1 LYTIKYA
8 QHLEF
13 HRFDIRKAIEM
24 RTNVARRTAMKQI
37 GAALAVG
44 AIAGSASAD
53 QKKPAGNPFGYCLNT
68 GTIRGQKLGIVKE
81 VEIAAKAGYKAI
93 EPWIGSIRSYQT
105 KGGSLKD
112 LRKRIS
118 DLGLAVPSAIG
129 FASWISDDD
138 KRRAKALEDFARDMD
153 LVKQIGGT
161 GIAAAP
167 AGVGRTPIK
176 DLSAI
181 AKRYRAVLDLGDKT
195 GIAPLLEIWGPSNT
209 LSRIGQA
216 LFVAAESGHPKA
228 SVLLDVY
235 HIYKGGSDFSG
246 LKFLGPDAMS
256 VFHVNDYPAD
266 PPRET
271 ISDAHR
277 VFTGDGVA
285 PLKQI
290 FSTLKKGGFH
300 GWLSLEL
307 FNRDYYR
314 RPGLEVAK
322 EGLAKLR
329 AAVEKALA

>member
-1 LYTIKYA
+1 MKT
-8 QHLEF
+8 
-13 HRFDIRKAIEM
+13 DI
-24 RTNVARRTAMKQI
+24 TRRTAIKQI
-37 GAALAVG
+37 GAAVAVG
-44 AIAGSASAD
+44 AIAGGAQAD
-53 QKKPAGNPFGYCLNT
+53 ERKSVKQPMGFCLNT

-93 EPWIGSIRSYQT
+93 EPWIGSIRSYQS

-138 KRRAKALEDFARDMD
+138 AKRAKGLKDLASDMD
-153 LVKQIGGT
+153 LIKQIGGT

-176 DLSAI
+176 DLWAI
-181 AKRYRAVLDLGDKT
+181 AKRYRAALDLGDKT
-195 GIAPLLEIWGPSNT
+195 GITPMLEIWGPSNT

-235 HIYKGGSDFSG
+235 HIYKGGSEFSG

-266 PPRET
+266 PPRKT
-271 ISDAHR
+271 INDSHR
-277 VFTGDGVA
+277 VFPGDGGA

>member
-1 LYTIKYA
+1 MT
-8 QHLEF
+8 
-13 HRFDIRKAIEM
+13 
-24 RTNVARRTAMKQI
+24 TNIARRTALKQM

-44 AIAGSASAD
+44 AIAGSAPAAD
-53 QKKPAGNPFGYCLNT
+53 KRPAGEPFGYCLNT

-93 EPWIGSIRSYQT
+93 EPWIGTIRNYQK

-112 LRKRIS
+112 LRKRIA
-118 DLGLAVPSAIG
+118 DLGLSVPSAIG
-129 FASWISDDD
+129 FASWISDNDA
-138 KRRAKALEDFARDMD
+138 RRAKGLEDLARDMD

-161 GIAAAP
+161 GLAASP

-176 DLSAI
+176 DLFAI

-195 GIAPLLEIWGPSNT
+195 GVAPLLEIWGPSNT

-216 LFVAAESGHPKA
+216 LFVAAESGHSKA

-235 HIYKGGSDFSG
+235 HIYKGGSGFSG
-246 LKFLGPDAMS
+246 LKFLGPDAMH

-266 PPRET
+266 PPRKT
-271 ISDAHR
+271 ISDADR
-277 VFTGDGVA
+277 VFPGDGVA

-290 FSTLKKGGFH
+290 FSTLKTGGFH

-307 FNRDYYR
+307 FNREYYK
-314 RPGLEVAK
+314 RPAMEVAK
-322 EGLAKLR
+322 EGLAKTR
-329 AAVEKALA
+329 AAVQKALA

>member
-1 LYTIKYA
+1 MEMTT
-8 QHLEF
+8 
-13 HRFDIRKAIEM
+13 DI
-24 RTNVARRTAMKQI
+24 ARRTALKQM

-44 AIAGSASAD
+44 AMTAGATAAE
-53 QKKPAGNPFGYCLNT
+53 QRPAGEPFGYCLNT

-81 VEIAAKAGYKAI
+81 VDTAAKAGYKAI
-93 EPWIGSIRSYQT
+93 EPWVGSIRNYQT
-105 KGGSLKD
+105 QGGSLAD
-112 LRKRIS
+112 LRKRIA

-129 FASWISDDD
+129 FASWISDDPA
-138 KRRAKALEDFARDMD
+138 RRAKGLKDLAGDMD

-176 DLSAI
+176 DLFAI
-181 AKRYRAVLDLGDKT
+181 AKRYRAVLELGDKT
-195 GIAPLLEIWGPSNT
+195 GVMPMLEIWGPSNT

-216 LFVAAESGHPKA
+216 LLVAAESGHPRA

-235 HIYKGGSDFSG
+235 HIYKGGASFSG
-246 LKFLGPDAMS
+246 LKFLGPDAMH

-271 ISDAHR
+271 IGDADR
-277 VFTGDGVA
+277 IFPGDGVA

-290 FSTLKKGGFH
+290 FSTLKAGGFA

-307 FNRDYYR
+307 FNREYYK
-314 RPGLEVAK
+314 RPAIEVAK
-322 EGLAKLR
+322 EGLTKTR
-329 AAVEKALA
+329 AAVRKALA

>member
-1 LYTIKYA
+1 
-8 QHLEF
+8 
-13 HRFDIRKAIEM
+13 M
-24 RTNVARRTAMKQI
+24 

-44 AIAGSASAD
+44 AIASSAQSAE
-53 QKKPAGNPFGYCLNT
+53 QRPANQPFGYCLNT

-81 VEIAAKAGYKAI
+81 VEIAAKTGYKAI
-93 EPWIGSIRSYQT
+93 EPWIGSIRSYQ
-105 KGGSLKD
+105 KQGGSLKD
-112 LRKRIS
+112 LRKKIS
-118 DLGLAVPSAIG
+118 DLGLSVPSAIG

-138 KRRAKALEDFARDMD
+138 TKRAKGLEDFTRDMD
-153 LVKQIGGT
+153 LVRRIGGT

-167 AGVGRTPIK
+167 AGAGRTPIK

-195 GIAPLLEIWGPSNT
+195 GVAPLLEIWGPSNT

-271 ISDAHR
+271 INDSHR
-277 VFTGDGVA
+277 VFPGDGAA

-290 FSTLKKGGFH
+290 FTTLKKGGFH

-307 FNRDYYR
+307 FNREYYK
-314 RPGLEVAK
+314 RPADKVAK
-322 EGLAKLR
+322 EGLTKLR
-329 AAVEKALA
+329 AAVQKALA

>member
-1 LYTIKYA
+1 
-8 QHLEF
+8 
-13 HRFDIRKAIEM
+13 M
-24 RTNVARRTAMKQI
+24 

-44 AIAGSASAD
+44 AIAGNASGAA
-53 QKKPAGNPFGYCLNT
+53 QKPAKQAFGYCLNT

-93 EPWIGSIRSYQT
+93 EPWIGSIRSYQK

-112 LRKRIS
+112 LRKRIA
-118 DLGLAVPSAIG
+118 DLGLSVPSAIG
-129 FASWISDDD
+129 FAAWISDDD
-138 KRRAKALEDFARDMD
+138 ARRAKGLADLASDME

-167 AGVGRTPIK
+167 AGVGKTPIK
-176 DLSAI
+176 DLQAI
-181 AKRYRAVLDLGDKT
+181 AKRYRAALDLGDKT
-195 GIAPLLEIWGPSNT
+195 GVTPLLEIWGSSNT
-209 LSRIGQA
+209 LNRIGQA

-235 HIYKGGSDFSG
+235 HIYKGGSSFSG

-266 PPRET
+266 PPRAT
-271 ISDAHR
+271 ITDAHR
-277 VFTGDGVA
+277 VFPGDGVA

-290 FSTLKKGGFH
+290 FTTLKTGGFN

-307 FNRDYYR
+307 FNRDYYK

-329 AAVEKALA
+329 KTTNTI

>member
-1 LYTIKYA
+1 MA
-8 QHLEF
+8 
-13 HRFDIRKAIEM
+13 
-24 RTNVARRTAMKQI
+24 TNIARRTALKQM

-44 AIAGSASAD
+44 AIAGGAQAAEKRPAS
-53 QKKPAGNPFGYCLNT
+53 QPFGYCLNT

-81 VEIAAKAGYKAI
+81 VDIAAKAGYKAI
-93 EPWIGSIRSYQT
+93 EPWIGTIRNYQT

-112 LRKRIS
+112 LRKRIA
-118 DLGLAVPSAIG
+118 DLGLSVPSAIG

-138 KRRAKALEDFARDMD
+138 ARRAKGLEDLARDMD

-176 DLSAI
+176 DLLAI

-195 GIAPLLEIWGPSNT
+195 GVAPLLEIWGPSNT

-216 LFVAAESGHPKA
+216 LFVAAESAHPKA
-228 SVLLDVY
+228 GVLLDVY
-235 HIYKGGSDFSG
+235 HIYKGGSSFSG
-246 LKFLGPDAMS
+246 LKFLGPDAMG

-266 PPRET
+266 PPRAT
-271 ISDAHR
+271 ISDADR
-277 VFTGDGVA
+277 VFPGDGVA

-290 FSTLKKGGFH
+290 FSTLKRGGFH

-307 FNRDYYR
+307 FNREYYK
-314 RPGLEVAK
+314 RPALGVAK
-322 EGLAKLR
+322 EGLAKTR
-329 AAVEKALA
+329 AAVQKALA

>member
-1 LYTIKYA
+1 MTTHI
-8 QHLEF
+8 
-13 HRFDIRKAIEM
+13 
-24 RTNVARRTAMKQI
+24 ARRTALKQM

-44 AIAGSASAD
+44 AIASRAPAAE
-53 QKKPAGNPFGYCLNT
+53 KRPAGEPFGYCLNT
-68 GTIRGQKLGIVKE
+68 GTIRGQKLGIVEE
-81 VEIAAKAGYKAI
+81 VEIAAKTGYKAI
-93 EPWIGSIRSYQT
+93 EPWIGSIRNYQT
-105 KGGSLKD
+105 KGGSMKD
-112 LRKRIS
+112 LRKRIA

-138 KRRAKALEDFARDMD
+138 ARRAKGLEDFARDMD

-167 AGVGRTPIK
+167 AGAGRTPIK
-176 DLSAI
+176 DLFAI

-195 GIAPLLEIWGPSNT
+195 GVTPLLEIWGSSNT

-216 LFVAAESGHPKA
+216 LLVAAESGHPKA
-228 SVLLDVY
+228 SVLLDIY
-235 HIYKGGSDFSG
+235 HIYKGGSSFSG
-246 LKFLGPDAMS
+246 LKFLGPDAMH

-266 PPRET
+266 PPRAT
-271 ISDAHR
+271 ITDAHR
-277 VFTGDGVA
+277 VFPGDGAA

-290 FSTLKKGGFH
+290 FSTLKTGGFH

-307 FNRDYYR
+307 FNREYYK

-329 AAVEKALA
+329 TAVQKALA